1 MIAMS
6 VNLIMATYG
15 GLGRH
20 VIFAKNLDLFA
31 KVILSALFF
40 GY

>member
-1 MIAMS
+1 MIGMS
-6 VNLIMATYG
+6 VDLIIATYG

-31 KVILSALFF
+31 KVILSAFF
-40 GY
+40 WGY